1 MSCDIPHHRQ
11 ALEKK
16 KKRKFRWWKAD
27 NSVSNDSRSHEIND
41 KFVLWANVQDILIL
55 QHFASDI
62 YVCRRRFHYH
72 KACLIFLSCVRGPPH
87 YRWLSALDLEALSVS
102 PSPPPAVSMYF
113 RSYTHDRVNR
123 ARGQQ
128 RGEEEER
135 ECGVG
140 WGGEASTEDMVPTR
154 EAHRAS
160 VPSLQL
166 RALIRLIVSN
176 IETHNKHNTWRP
188 FAILISPSQPAR
200 TTQLQP
206 SGISLIWL
214 QNNDT
219 IIAMATLLLHP
230 MSSGAGRILIH
241 RSARR
246 TKWISQEIS

>member
-1 MSCDIPHHRQ
+1 MRIFPEPLICHAIYLITDRRWR
-11 ALEKK
+11 KK
-16 KKRKFRWWKAD
+16 KKREFRWWKAD

-140 WGGEASTEDMVPTR
+140 WGGGSK
-154 EAHRAS
+154 HRGHGANQRGPPCLS
-160 VPSLQL
+160 P
-166 RALIRLIVSN
+166 
-176 IETHNKHNTWRP
+176 
-188 FAILISPSQPAR
+188 ISPAEGFDSPDCLQYWD
-200 TTQLQP
+200 TQ
-206 SGISLIWL
+206 
-214 QNNDT
+214 
-219 IIAMATLLLHP
+219 
-230 MSSGAGRILIH
+230 
-241 RSARR
+241 
-246 TKWISQEIS
+246 